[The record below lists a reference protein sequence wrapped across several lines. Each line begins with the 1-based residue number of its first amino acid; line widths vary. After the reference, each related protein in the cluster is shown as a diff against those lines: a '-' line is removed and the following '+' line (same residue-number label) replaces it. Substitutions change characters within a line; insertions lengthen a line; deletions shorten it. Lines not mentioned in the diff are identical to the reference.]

1 MTAAMGK
8 PSSTS
13 LRERRREQTRS
24 DLADAGLEIISA
36 EGVDAVTIDRLA
48 MQAGMS
54 RGTVYAHFEG
64 GRDEVLQEAY
74 RAVSREVVS
83 TAQRL
88 TDSATTWRERVM
100 AYARAMVALTEDHHR
115 GYFYNV
121 AGPALFGSRVERGE
135 GSSASLAA
143 IRKELVIAQE
153 RGEVDKGAD
162 ADAISVLLIG
172 CLREGGVE
180 IAREAM
186 KPANFLSAFQR
197 LLDGLA
203 PKGPS

>member
-1 MTAAMGK
+1 MTAATGK
-8 PSSTS
+8 PVSAN
-13 LRERRREQTRS
+13 LRERRREQTRN
-24 DLADAGLEIISA
+24 DLAYAGLEIISA
-36 EGVDAVTIDRLA
+36 EGVDAATIDRLA
-48 MQAGMS
+48 AQAGMS

-74 RAVSREVVS
+74 RQISRELVT

-88 TDSATTWRERVM
+88 ADSGGTWQDRIM

-121 AGPALFGSRVERGE
+121 AGPALFGSRAERGE

-143 IRKELVIAQE
+143 IRKELALARQ
-153 RGEVDKGAD
+153 RGEIDSGVDAEEM
-162 ADAISVLLIG
+162 AVLLVG
-172 CLREGGVE
+172 CLREAGIE
-180 IAREAM
+180 IARDAM
-186 KPANFLSAFQR
+186 KPKKFLSAFQR

-203 PKGPS
+203 S

>member
-1 MTAAMGK
+1 MTAATEK
-8 PSSTS
+8 PVSTN
-13 LRERRREQTRS
+13 LRERRREQTRN
-24 DLADAGLEIISA
+24 DLTSAGLEIISA
-36 EGVDAVTIDRLA
+36 DGVDAATIDRLA
-48 MQAGMS
+48 AQAGMS

-74 RAVSREVVS
+74 RRVGRELVS

-88 TDSATTWRERVM
+88 ADSAHTWRDRVM
-100 AYARAMVALTEDHHR
+100 AYAQAMVALTEDHNR

-143 IRKELVIAQE
+143 IRKELLLAQQRRE
-153 RGEVDKGAD
+153 IDSDVD
-162 ADAISVLLIG
+162 ADEMAVLLVG
-172 CLREGGVE
+172 SLREAGIE

-186 KPANFLSAFQR
+186 QPAKFLSAFQR
-197 LLDGLA
+197 LLDGLN
-203 PKGPS
+203 P

>member
-1 MTAAMGK
+1 MTAGTEK
-8 PSSTS
+8 PVSTS

-24 DLADAGLEIISA
+24 DLAGAGLEIISA

-48 MQAGMS
+48 TQAGMS

-74 RAVSREVVS
+74 RAVSRELVS

-88 TDSATTWRERVM
+88 TDSATTWRDRVM
-100 AYARAMVALTEDHHR
+100 AYARAMVALTGDHHR

-143 IRKELVIAQE
+143 IRKELLLAQE
-153 RGEVDKGAD
+153 RGEIDNGVD
-162 ADAISVLLIG
+162 ADEMAVLLVG
-172 CLREGGVE
+172 CLREAGVE
-180 IAREAM
+180 IARDAM
-186 KPANFLSAFQR
+186 KPAKFLSAFQR

-203 PKGPS
+203 S